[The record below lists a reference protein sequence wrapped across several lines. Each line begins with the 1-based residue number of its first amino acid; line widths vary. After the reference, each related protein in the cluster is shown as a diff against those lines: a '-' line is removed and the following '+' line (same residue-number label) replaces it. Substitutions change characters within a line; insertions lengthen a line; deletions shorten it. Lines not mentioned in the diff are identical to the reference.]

1 MVTRKY
7 IDNLKDIENDINKRH
22 ELLKVIS
29 SSLDELIK
37 LENGK
42 IANEDIYSSKDE
54 YVECDAMEELKEI
67 ENHLKEYSSTVWKQI
82 YIHNCVLAVKG
93 E

>member
-29 SSLDELIK
+29 SSLDELMK
-37 LENGK
+37 LEDERF
-42 IANEDIYSSKDE
+42 ANEDMYSSKDE
-54 YVECDAMEELKEI
+54 YVECDAMEELKEM
-67 ENHLKEYSSTVWKQI
+67 ENHLKKYSSTVWKQV